1 MTAIHTLAY
10 FVIIIVLLST
20 ISHIQIYHVV
30 NAVKHQN
37 PTKGV
42 TKHKIQSSHVTS
54 SSLSSSSSSSSSFL
68 TTSHHIPKKNNIG
81 QEAAGTSMGSSGSSS
96 SSSSNT
102 KAVIINFDDGSMG
115 QFTYAKPILDKY
127 GFKAT
132 FFIVC
137 NYANS
142 GSKDYMNWQDIQQL
156 QKDGQD
162 IESHTMNHI
171 DLTTLSL
178 TDLNYEIGQ
187 SKQCL
192 LDHGLNNNGIGV
204 NVFAY
209 PYGVGQDDPNIVDT
223 VAKYYDIAR
232 SAGKPL
238 QFLDVA
244 TTDRYSINA
253 INIAYKTQMTTI
265 TNNNN
270 LVDDS
275 QALTN
280 FINLVNSQNK
290 YNNNNNNKNGGQINS
305 IPIVV
310 YHRIGYSSSDQN
322 TTPELLDAEM
332 KYLHDNGFSVYTMA
346 NLKYNQ
352 NNKSLYLGDIP
363 GITAGASVG

>member
-1 MTAIHTLAY
+1 MTAIHTLTY
-10 FVIIIVLLST
+10 FVIIIVFLST

-37 PTKGV
+37 PTKSV

-54 SSLSSSSSSSSSFL
+54 PSLSSSSSSSFS
-68 TTSHHIPKKNNIG
+68 TITSHHIPKKNNIG
-81 QEAAGTSMGSSGSSS
+81 QEAAGTSTGSSGS

-127 GFKAT
+127 SFRAT

-171 DLTTLSL
+171 DLTTLPL

-238 QFLDVA
+238 QFLNVA

-253 INIAYKTQMTTI
+253 INIALKTQMTTT